1 MPRGQVNGAYLG
13 IAQWGRILDPV
24 ARVRV
29 EARPASTLMSSRSQ
43 PPAARLLHNI
53 IWQAGGEAASR
64 LIGFAISILL
74 ARTLG
79 VEAFGIFGTAF
90 AIVGYV
96 AVLVAAGSD
105 LYGTRALAQG
115 PEDAAELVGRVSI
128 ARLLFATCCAVLIAV
143 LAPAMATGS
152 HLVVLLIAATS
163 LFTLALNLNWALRAL
178 EQGRTLAIGVMLQHM
193 LFGLL
198 VLLFW
203 RVQNLDAR
211 FAAAALVLGE
221 CFLVAW
227 NLRAVRAVV
236 GKIHFRRPGAETFAI
251 MRGASA
257 VLVARLPRMLFYQGD
272 IVLVSWLASAAAAGE
287 YVAGQRIVLSLAMV
301 AVLVQWG
308 VFPHAS
314 RLAARDRPGFFSF
327 QCAIVRYLLLV
338 LVPVSMLGFVF
349 APDLVQILY
358 GAAYAEASGALRW
371 LFCALPVFSVS
382 LIVQDSL
389 FALHRNTTVMI
400 ANYLAMTLH
409 LAAAITLIPQQMG
422 TGAAIACLGGEA
434 AGLVALLTTL
444 SRDTGWSPAARRA
457 ARRCLAPLVAGGAMA
472 ISLAVSANL
481 APTQRLAAS
490 LGVFVVACV
499 LVRALARDEI
509 AAVADFLRRR
519 SVQPER

>member
-1 MPRGQVNGAYLG
+1 MSGRGAITERAQSRRRRCGGAPPRAPGKALAHEAHIEIVHGVVYLPPSLGRARKRGRRKPFMP
-13 IAQWGRILDPV
+13 
-24 ARVRV
+24 
-29 EARPASTLMSSRSQ
+29 SRSL

-64 LIGFAISILL
+64 IIGFAISILL

-79 VEAFGIFGTAF
+79 VEAFGVFGTAF

-115 PEDAAELVGRVSI
+115 PDDAAELVGRVSI
-128 ARLLFATCCAVLIAV
+128 ARLLFAACGAVLIAV

-178 EQGRTLAIGVMLQHM
+178 EQGRTLAIGVTLQHI
-193 LFGLL
+193 LLGLL
-198 VLLFW
+198 VVLLW
-203 RVQNLDAR
+203 RAQDLDAR
-211 FAAAALVLGE
+211 FAAAAMVLGE

-227 NLRAVRAVV
+227 NLRAVRVAV
-236 GKIHFRRPGAETFAI
+236 GKIRFAPPGAETFAI

-287 YVAGQRIVLSLAMV
+287 YVAGQRIVLSLAMI

-314 RLAARDRPGFFSF
+314 RLAVRDRAGFFSF
-327 QCAIVRYLLLV
+327 QCAIVRYVLLA
-338 LVPVSMLGFVF
+338 LVPVSILGFVY
-349 APDLVQILY
+349 AADLVQILY
-358 GAAYAEASGALRW
+358 GPAYAEASGALRW

-400 ANYLAMTLH
+400 VNYLAMALH
-409 LAAAITLIPQQMG
+409 LAVAMTLIPRQMG

-434 AGLVALLTTL
+434 AGLVAFLAML
-444 SRDTGWSPAARRA
+444 SRDPGWSPAAKRV
-457 ARRCLAPLVAGGAMA
+457 ARRCPFSSPWTKPR
-472 ISLAVSANL
+472 I
-481 APTQRLAAS
+481 
-490 LGVFVVACV
+490 CC
-499 LVRALARDEI
+499 ARHD
-509 AAVADFLRRR
+509 AR
-519 SVQPER
+519 STS

>member
-1 MPRGQVNGAYLG
+1 MP
-13 IAQWGRILDPV
+13 
-24 ARVRV
+24 
-29 EARPASTLMSSRSQ
+29 SRSV
-43 PPAARLLHNI
+43 PTAARLLHNI

-79 VEAFGIFGTAF
+79 VEAFGVFGTAF

-115 PEDAAELVGRVSI
+115 PEDAAELVGQVSI
-128 ARLLFATCCAVLIAV
+128 ARLLFAACGAALIAV

-178 EQGRTLAIGVMLQHM
+178 EQGRSLAIGVTVQHI
-193 LFGLL
+193 LFGLVVVML
-198 VLLFW
+198 W
-203 RVQNLDAR
+203 RAQDLDAR

-227 NLRAVRAVV
+227 NLRSVRAAL
-236 GKIHFRRPGAETFAI
+236 GNIRFRWPGAETFAI
-251 MRGASA
+251 MRAASA

-272 IVLVSWLASAAAAGE
+272 IVLVSWFASAAAAGE
-287 YVAGQRIVLSLAMV
+287 YVAGQRIVLSLAMI
-301 AVLVQWG
+301 AVLAQWG

-314 RLAARDRPGFFSF
+314 RLAVRDRAAFFSF

-338 LVPVSMLGFVF
+338 LVPVSMLGFAF
-349 APDLVQILY
+349 AGELIQILY
-358 GAAYAEASGALRW
+358 GLAYAGASSALRW

-382 LIVQDSL
+382 LILQDSL
-389 FALHRNTTVMI
+389 FALHRNTAVTIV
-400 ANYLAMTLH
+400 NYLAMALH
-409 LAAAITLIPQQMG
+409 LGAAIALIPQQMG

-434 AGLVALLTTL
+434 AGLVALVAVL
-444 SRDTGWSPAARRA
+444 SRDAGWSPAAGRA
-457 ARRCLAPLVAGGAMA
+457 ARRCLAPLIAGVPMA
-472 ISLAVSANL
+472 IALAAGAHL
-481 APTQRLAAS
+481 APALRLAAS
-490 LGVFVVACV
+490 LGVFVVAAV

-509 AAVADFLRRR
+509 MAVADFLRRR
-519 SVQPER
+519 GA